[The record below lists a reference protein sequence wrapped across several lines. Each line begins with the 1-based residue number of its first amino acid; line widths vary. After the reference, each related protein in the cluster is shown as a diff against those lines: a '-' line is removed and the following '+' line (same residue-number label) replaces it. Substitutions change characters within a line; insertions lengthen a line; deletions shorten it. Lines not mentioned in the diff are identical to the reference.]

1 MDLSSMTYWDALILV
16 VRAIWKIALNFWPAS
31 LLVLG
36 ILLRETWEEIGA
48 KRARELERI
57 RRNSVIV
64 RRFWWQRRVL

>member
-1 MDLSSMTYWDALILV
+1 MDLSSMTYWDALILL
-16 VRAIWKIALNFWPAS
+16 VRTIWKIALNFWPAS

-36 ILLRETWEEIGA
+36 ILLWETWEESGA

-57 RRNSVIV
+57 RRNSVI

>member
-1 MDLSSMTYWDALILV
+1 MDLSSMTYWDALILL
-16 VRAIWKIALNFWPAS
+16 VRVIWKIALNFWPAS

-36 ILLRETWEEIGA
+36 ILLWETWEEIGA